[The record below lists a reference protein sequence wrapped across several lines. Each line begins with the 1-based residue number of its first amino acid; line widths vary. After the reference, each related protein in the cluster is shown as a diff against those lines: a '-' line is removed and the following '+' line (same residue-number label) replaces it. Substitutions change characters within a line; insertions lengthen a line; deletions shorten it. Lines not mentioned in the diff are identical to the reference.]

1 MKNTLNINFDN
12 IAIGFS
18 VVCALHCLLLPI
30 AVIFLP
36 AISATFLGSEEF
48 HKTLLYFVIP
58 SSIIALSLGCKMHGK
73 YNVYLYGIFGI
84 GTLLIGSIFSISTFW
99 ALAKSKSISSDPV
112 YEDSSTLN
120 SRESECSIINSS
132 LLLFSIL

>member
-1 MKNTLNINFDN
+1 MKNALNINLDN

-30 AVIFLP
+30 AVILSP
-36 AISATFLGSEEF
+36 AISATFLGSEDF

-84 GTLLIGSIFSISTFW
+84 ATLLSAVFFGHDYFGETGERI
-99 ALAKSKSISSDPV
+99 L
-112 YEDSSTLN
+112 TLLGAGIVSFGHFKN
-120 SRESECSIINSS
+120 QKLCAECCN
-132 LLLFSIL
+132 

>member
-1 MKNTLNINFDN
+1 VKNALNINLDN

-30 AVIFLP
+30 AIIFLP
-36 AISATFLGSEEF
+36 AISTTFLGSEDF

-84 GTLLIGSIFSISTFW
+84 ATLLSAVFFGHDYFGETGERI
-99 ALAKSKSISSDPV
+99 L
-112 YEDSSTLN
+112 TLLGAGIVSFGHFKN
-120 SRESECSIINSS
+120 QKLCAECCN
-132 LLLFSIL
+132 

>member
-1 MKNTLNINFDN
+1 MKYALNINLDN

-30 AVIFLP
+30 AIIFLP
-36 AISATFLGSEEF
+36 AISTTFLASEDF

-84 GTLLIGSIFSISTFW
+84 ATLLSAVFFGHDYFGETGERI
-99 ALAKSKSISSDPV
+99 L
-112 YEDSSTLN
+112 TLLGAGIVSFGHFKN
-120 SRESECSIINSS
+120 QKLCAECCN
-132 LLLFSIL
+132 